1 MKTKKVEKKSTPVPT
16 MTEGQLR
23 NARRLIRAE
32 CANYCDGQCLVLDY
46 TGDGCVC
53 VQWISYS
60 LLCKWFRECVLPL
73 DEKLQL
79 ALGLAK
85 SIRKCKMCGRD
96 FSPKTKRTWYC
107 SECMPF
113 IRRQQVKE
121 ATQRYRENKE
131 GQ

>member
-1 MKTKKVEKKSTPVPT
+1 MKTKKAEKKLAPIPT
-16 MTEGQLR
+16 MVEGQLR
-23 NARRLIRAE
+23 NTRRLIRAE

-60 LLCKWFRECVLPL
+60 LLCRWFRECVLPL

-85 SIRKCKMCGRD
+85 NIRKCKMCGRE
-96 FSPKTKRTWYC
+96 FQPKSNRSLYC
-107 SECMPF
+107 PVCSR
-113 IRRQQVKE
+113 INRKKE
-121 ATQRYRENKE
+121 NSGAAQRYRNRILNR
-131 GQ
+131 

>member
-1 MKTKKVEKKSTPVPT
+1 MKTKKAEKKPAPIPT

-46 TGDGCVC
+46 TDDGCVC

-79 ALGLAK
+79 ALGLTK
-85 SIRKCKMCGRD
+85 NIRKCKMCGRD
-96 FSPKTKRTWYC
+96 FQPKSNRSLYC
-107 SECMPF
+107 PVCSG
-113 IRRQQVKE
+113 INRKKE
-121 ATQRYRENKE
+121 NSGAAQRYRDRKQNR
-131 GQ
+131 